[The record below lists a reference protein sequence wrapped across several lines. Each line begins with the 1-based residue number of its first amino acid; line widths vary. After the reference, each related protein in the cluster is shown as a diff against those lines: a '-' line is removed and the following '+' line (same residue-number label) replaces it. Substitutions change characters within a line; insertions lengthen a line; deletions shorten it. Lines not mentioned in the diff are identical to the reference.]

1 MHEHAERLTGSLVTA
16 DQELEREFESR
27 LADSSKLAFRVAF
40 SVLRQR
46 EDAEDV
52 AQEAFAKAYR
62 SLNQLRDR
70 TRFRTIV
77 KRFASV
83 CGLVAALTFGVVDT
97 ARGQDEAQKKQQEPA
112 EAAADRDRAKAQAV
126 RDDLQRLV
134 PLSVDVTVTRFQG
147 EKKISSMPYMLAVNA
162 NKLGQA
168 GPALLRMGA
177 KVPVSTIAAPPGNAA
192 GPTGP
197 LAGPVNYQDI
207 GTNIDCTAK
216 VVEEGFELRV
226 SVSDTSV
233 YASIQDKATPT
244 VGDMPVFRSF
254 QSTNTLV
261 LKDGQSRE
269 FTAAT
274 DRVSGEVIRIAV
286 TLRVVK

>member
-1 MHEHAERLTGSLVTA
+1 MRRA
-16 DQELEREFESR
+16 
-27 LADSSKLAFRVAF
+27 
-40 SVLRQR
+40 
-46 EDAEDV
+46 
-52 AQEAFAKAYR
+52 
-62 SLNQLRDR
+62 
-70 TRFRTIV
+70 IV

-83 CGLVAALTFGVVDT
+83 FGLVAALTFGVVDT
-97 ARGQDEAQKKQQEPA
+97 ARGQDDAAKKNEQAA
-112 EAAADRDRAKAQAV
+112 EAAKERDQAKAQAV

-134 PLSVDVTVTRFQG
+134 PLSVDVMVTRYQG
-147 EKKISSMPYMLAVNA
+147 DKKISSMPYMLAVNA

-177 KVPVSTIAAPPGNAA
+177 KVPVATIAAPPGSPA
-192 GPTGP
+192 GPAGP
-197 LAGPVNYQDI
+197 MPGPVNYQDI

-216 VVEEGFELRV
+216 VVDQGFELRI

-233 YASIQDKATPT
+233 YANIQDNATPT
-244 VGDMPVFRSF
+244 VGNMPVFRSY

-274 DRVSGEVIRIAV
+274 DRVSGEVIRIGV

>member
-1 MHEHAERLTGSLVTA
+1 MKRL
-16 DQELEREFESR
+16 
-27 LADSSKLAFRVAF
+27 
-40 SVLRQR
+40 
-46 EDAEDV
+46 
-52 AQEAFAKAYR
+52 
-62 SLNQLRDR
+62 
-70 TRFRTIV
+70 
-77 KRFASV
+77 ASV
-83 CGLVAALTFGVVDT
+83 CGLVAALTFAVVDT
-97 ARGQDEAQKKQQEPA
+97 ARGQDDAAQKKQQA
-112 EAAADRDRAKAQAV
+112 SEAAKERDLAKAQAV

-134 PLSVDVTVTRFQG
+134 PLSVDVTVTRYQG

-177 KVPVSTIAAPPGNAA
+177 KVPVPTIAAPSGNPG
-192 GPTGP
+192 GVTGP
-197 LAGPVNYQDI
+197 MPGPVNYQDI

-216 VVEEGFELRV
+216 VVDEGFEVRI

-233 YASIQDKATPT
+233 YANIQDNATPT
-244 VGDMPVFRSF
+244 VGSMPVFRSY

-261 LKDGQSRE
+261 LRDGQSRE

-286 TLRVVK
+286 VLKVVK

>member
-1 MHEHAERLTGSLVTA
+1 
-16 DQELEREFESR
+16 
-27 LADSSKLAFRVAF
+27 
-40 SVLRQR
+40 
-46 EDAEDV
+46 
-52 AQEAFAKAYR
+52 
-62 SLNQLRDR
+62 
-70 TRFRTIV
+70 V

-83 CGLVAALTFGVVDT
+83 YGLVAALTFGVVDA
-97 ARGQDEAQKKQQEPA
+97 ARGQDDAAKKNQQAA
-112 EAAADRDRAKAQAV
+112 EAAKERDQAKAQAV

-134 PLSVDVTVTRFQG
+134 PLSVDVMVTRYQG
-147 EKKISSMPYMLAVNA
+147 DKKISSMPYMLAVNA

-177 KVPVSTIAAPPGNAA
+177 KVPVPTIAAPPGSPA
-192 GPTGP
+192 GPAGP
-197 LAGPVNYQDI
+197 MPGPVNYQDI

-216 VVEEGFELRV
+216 VVDQGFELRI

-233 YASIQDKATPT
+233 YANIQDNATPT
-244 VGDMPVFRSF
+244 VGNMPVFRSY

-274 DRVSGEVIRIAV
+274 DRVSGEVIRIGV

>member
-1 MHEHAERLTGSLVTA
+1 M
-16 DQELEREFESR
+16 
-27 LADSSKLAFRVAF
+27 
-40 SVLRQR
+40 
-46 EDAEDV
+46 
-52 AQEAFAKAYR
+52 
-62 SLNQLRDR
+62 
-70 TRFRTIV
+70 

-83 CGLVAALTFGVVDT
+83 YGLVAALTFGVVDA
-97 ARGQDEAQKKQQEPA
+97 ARGQDDAAKKNQQAA
-112 EAAADRDRAKAQAV
+112 EAAKERDQAKAQAV

-134 PLSVDVTVTRFQG
+134 PLSVDVMVTRYQG
-147 EKKISSMPYMLAVNA
+147 DKKISSMPYMLAVNA

-177 KVPVSTIAAPPGNAA
+177 KVPVPTIAAPPGSPA
-192 GPTGP
+192 GPAGP
-197 LAGPVNYQDI
+197 MPGPVNYQDI

-216 VVEEGFELRV
+216 VVDQGFELRI

-233 YASIQDKATPT
+233 YANIQDNATPT
-244 VGDMPVFRSF
+244 VGNMPVFRSY

-274 DRVSGEVIRIAV
+274 DRVSGEVIRIGV

>member
-1 MHEHAERLTGSLVTA
+1 M
-16 DQELEREFESR
+16 
-27 LADSSKLAFRVAF
+27 
-40 SVLRQR
+40 
-46 EDAEDV
+46 
-52 AQEAFAKAYR
+52 
-62 SLNQLRDR
+62 
-70 TRFRTIV
+70 

-83 CGLVAALTFGVVDT
+83 FGLVAALTFGVVDT
-97 ARGQDEAQKKQQEPA
+97 ARGQDDAAKKNEQAA
-112 EAAADRDRAKAQAV
+112 EAAKERDQGKAQAV

-134 PLSVDVTVTRFQG
+134 PLSVDVMVTRYQG
-147 EKKISSMPYMLAVNA
+147 DKKISSMPYMLAVNA

-177 KVPVSTIAAPPGNAA
+177 KVPVPTIAAPPGSPA
-192 GPTGP
+192 GPAGP
-197 LAGPVNYQDI
+197 MPGPVNYQDI

-216 VVEEGFELRV
+216 VVDQGFELRI

-233 YASIQDKATPT
+233 YANIQDNATPT
-244 VGDMPVFRSF
+244 VGNMPVFRSY

-274 DRVSGEVIRIAV
+274 DRVSGEVIRIGV

>member
-1 MHEHAERLTGSLVTA
+1 
-16 DQELEREFESR
+16 
-27 LADSSKLAFRVAF
+27 
-40 SVLRQR
+40 
-46 EDAEDV
+46 
-52 AQEAFAKAYR
+52 
-62 SLNQLRDR
+62 
-70 TRFRTIV
+70 V
-77 KRFASV
+77 KRLASV

-97 ARGQDEAQKKQQEPA
+97 ARGQDDAAQKKQQA
-112 EAAADRDRAKAQAV
+112 SEAAKERDLAKAQAV

-134 PLSVDVTVTRFQG
+134 PLSVDVTVTRYQG

-177 KVPVSTIAAPPGNAA
+177 KVPVPTIAAPSGNPG
-192 GPTGP
+192 GVTGP
-197 LAGPVNYQDI
+197 MPGPVNYQDI

-216 VVEEGFELRV
+216 VVDEGFEVRI

-233 YASIQDKATPT
+233 YANIQDNATPT
-244 VGDMPVFRSF
+244 VGSMPVFRSY

-261 LKDGQSRE
+261 LRDGQSRE

-286 TLRVVK
+286 VLKVVK

>member
-1 MHEHAERLTGSLVTA
+1 M
-16 DQELEREFESR
+16 
-27 LADSSKLAFRVAF
+27 K
-40 SVLRQR
+40 
-46 EDAEDV
+46 
-52 AQEAFAKAYR
+52 K
-62 SLNQLRDR
+62 
-70 TRFRTIV
+70 
-77 KRFASV
+77 FASV

-97 ARGQDEAQKKQQEPA
+97 ARGQDDAAQKKQEAA
-112 EAAADRDRAKAQAV
+112 EAAKERDLAKAQAL

-134 PLSVDVTVTRFQG
+134 PLSVDVTVTRYQG

-177 KVPVSTIAAPPGNAA
+177 KVPVPTLAAPPGNP
-192 GPTGP
+192 GGTTGP
-197 LAGPVNYQDI
+197 MPGPVNYQDI
-207 GTNIDCTAK
+207 GTNIDCNAK
-216 VVEEGFELRV
+216 VVDEGFELRI

-233 YASIQDKATPT
+233 YANIQDNATPT
-244 VGDMPVFRSF
+244 VGSMPVFRSY

-261 LKDGQSRE
+261 LRDGQSRE

-274 DRVSGEVIRIAV
+274 DRVSGEGIRIGV

>member
-1 MHEHAERLTGSLVTA
+1 MRRA
-16 DQELEREFESR
+16 
-27 LADSSKLAFRVAF
+27 
-40 SVLRQR
+40 
-46 EDAEDV
+46 
-52 AQEAFAKAYR
+52 
-62 SLNQLRDR
+62 
-70 TRFRTIV
+70 IV

-83 CGLVAALTFGVVDT
+83 FGLVAALTFGVVDT
-97 ARGQDEAQKKQQEPA
+97 ARGQDDAAKKNEQAA
-112 EAAADRDRAKAQAV
+112 EAAKERDQGKAQAV

-134 PLSVDVTVTRFQG
+134 PLSVDVMVTRYQG
-147 EKKISSMPYMLAVNA
+147 DKKISSMPYMLAVNA

-177 KVPVSTIAAPPGNAA
+177 RVPVPTIAAPPGSPA
-192 GPTGP
+192 GPAGP
-197 LAGPVNYQDI
+197 MPGPVNYQDI

-216 VVEEGFELRV
+216 VVDQGFELRI

-233 YASIQDKATPT
+233 YANIQDNATPT
-244 VGDMPVFRSF
+244 VGNMPVFRSY

-274 DRVSGEVIRIAV
+274 DRVSGEVIRIGV

>member
-1 MHEHAERLTGSLVTA
+1 M
-16 DQELEREFESR
+16 
-27 LADSSKLAFRVAF
+27 
-40 SVLRQR
+40 
-46 EDAEDV
+46 
-52 AQEAFAKAYR
+52 
-62 SLNQLRDR
+62 
-70 TRFRTIV
+70 
-77 KRFASV
+77 KRFASA
-83 CGLVAALTFGVVDT
+83 CGLVAALTLGAVT
-97 ARGQDEAQKKQQEPA
+97 GAHGQDAAAEKAQQAA
-112 EAAADRDRAKAQAV
+112 EAAAERDRARAEAAAEKSRQTAEAAVERDRVKAQAV

-134 PLSVDVTVTRFQG
+134 PLSVDVTVTRYQG

-177 KVPVSTIAAPPGNAA
+177 KVPVSTMPAPPGTATAA
-192 GPTGP
+192 PAP
-197 LAGPVNYQDI
+197 APGPVNYQDI
-207 GTNIDCTAK
+207 GTNLDCSAK
-216 VVEEGFELRV
+216 VVDEGFELRM

-233 YASIQDKATPT
+233 YANIQDKATPT

-274 DRVSGEVIRIAV
+274 DRVSGEVIRISV
-286 TLRVVK
+286 TLKVVK